1 MFPPLDRPVPL
12 FNGLTRREV
21 LRIGGLGMLGLGLPE
36 LARLRA
42 AAPANSPADRRR
54 GNACVFLFLFGGPSH
69 IDLWDMKPAAPAEV
83 RGEFRPQA
91 TCVPGIKVCEQLP
104 LLARHM
110 DKVCLLRSMTHHMN
124 VHGPACSEVFSG
136 REYFSAPIT
145 DQARPEDWPSLSSLV
160 MRYHKQR
167 PGLPPSV
174 VLPWYLQFPGQAK
187 RIAGQTGGRMG
198 ERHNA
203 FLIQGDF
210 ARADFAIEGLRLT
223 DGLPMTRIRGRRDL
237 LRAVEGHASRRVSP
251 VPPVERFTQNRR
263 GAYSLLEHRAADVL
277 DLRREPA
284 SVRQRYGS
292 TTVGQ
297 SLLLARRLVEAGVS
311 LVTVN
316 WQDETKV
323 DGVNTCW
330 DTHQN
335 SFPKM
340 KKLLCPIFDRAFTAF
355 VEDLHQRGLLETT
368 LVVALG
374 EFGRTPKIGQF
385 TQSTNTKKTG
395 RDHWPHAFT
404 ALLAGGGVRGGQVYG
419 ATTSDGGYVSEKP
432 VSPADLTAT
441 VMYHLGI
448 DFTQRYED
456 EFQKLRNRLSEGRAV
471 KDLG

>member
-1 MFPPLDRPVPL
+1 MFASLDRPLPL
-12 FNGLTRREV
+12 YDGLTRREI
-21 LRIGGLGMLGLGLPE
+21 LRIGGLSLLGLTTAE
-36 LARLRA
+36 LTRLRA
-42 AAPANSPADRRR
+42 QAARPALAKGRRNS
-54 GNACVFLFLFGGPSH
+54 CVFLFLFGGPSH
-69 IDLWDMKPAAPAEV
+69 IDLWDMKPAAPAEI
-83 RGEFRPQA
+83 RGEFRPIA
-91 TCVPGIKVCEQLP
+91 TNATGIQVCERLP
-104 LLARHM
+104 TLARHM
-110 DKVCLLRSMTHHMN
+110 DKICLVRSMTHRMN

-136 REYFSAPIT
+136 REYFGPPTT
-145 DQARPEDWPSLSSLV
+145 DQARPEDWPSLSALT
-160 MRYHKQR
+160 MRYGK
-167 PGLPPSV
+167 PANGLPPSV

-187 RIAGQTGGRMG
+187 RIAGQSGGRMG
-198 ERHNA
+198 ERYNA

-223 DGLPMTRIRGRRDL
+223 RSVPIGRLRRRRDL
-237 LRAVEGHASRRVSP
+237 LQKVEASQDRRSRAESVVQ
-251 VPPVERFTQNRR
+251 RFDDHRR
-263 GAYSLLEHRAADVL
+263 GAYSLLENRAADVL
-277 DLRREPA
+277 DLSREPR
-284 SVRQRYGS
+284 SVRMRYGE

-316 WQDETKV
+316 WQDETKI

-335 SFPKM
+335 SFTKL
-340 KKLLCPIFDRAFTAF
+340 KNLLCPIFDQVFPAF

-374 EFGRTPKIGQF
+374 EFGRTPKIGEF
-385 TQSTNTKKTG
+385 TQSANTQKTG

-419 ATTSDGGYVSEKP
+419 ATSSNAGYVADKP

-441 VMYHLGI
+441 VMHHLGI
-448 DFTQRYED
+448 DYTQRYED
-456 EFQKLRNRLSEGRAV
+456 DFQNLRNRLSEGRPV

>member
-1 MFPPLDRPVPL
+1 MFPTLDRPVPL
-12 FNGLTRREV
+12 FDGLTRREV
-21 LRIGGLGMLGLGLPE
+21 LHIGGLGMLGLALPE
-36 LARLRA
+36 LAWLRA
-42 AAPANSPADRRR
+42 AVPASSPAARRR
-54 GNACVFLFLFGGPSH
+54 GNSCVFLFLFGGPSH
-69 IDLWDMKPAAPAEV
+69 IDLWDMKPAAPVEV

-124 VHGPACSEVFSG
+124 VHGPACSEVFTG
-136 REYFSAPIT
+136 RDYFSAPIT

-160 MRYHKQR
+160 MRYHKHQT
-167 PGLPPSV
+167 GLPSSV
-174 VLPWYLQFPGQAK
+174 VLPWYLQFPGQPK

-198 ERHNA
+198 ERYNA
-203 FLIQGDF
+203 FLLQGDF
-210 ARADFAIEGLRLT
+210 AQADFAIEGLRLT
-223 DGLPMTRIRGRRDL
+223 KALPMTRIRGRRDL
-237 LRAVEGHASRRVSP
+237 LRAVEGQASRRVSP
-251 VPPVERFTQNRR
+251 APPVERFNQNRR
-263 GAYSLLEHRAADVL
+263 GAYSLLEHRAAEVL

-284 SVRQRYGS
+284 TVRQRYGT

-340 KKLLCPIFDRAFTAF
+340 KNLLCPIFDRAFTAF

-385 TQSTNTKKTG
+385 TQSANTKKTG

-404 ALLAGGGVRGGQVYG
+404 ALLAGGGVRGGQWSG
-419 ATTSDGGYVSEKP
+419 R
-432 VSPADLTAT
+432 
-441 VMYHLGI
+441 
-448 DFTQRYED
+448 QRA
-456 EFQKLRNRLSEGRAV
+456 RAAMFRRSRFHPRI
-471 KDLG
+471 